1 MRQYETLVNPEIEGL
16 LDKTDSKFRLVILG
30 ARRARQITSYFGQL
44 GEGLGASVPPQV
56 TSTSRKPLSIA
67 LDDVEVE
74 KIVAVE
80 LPEESEELAEEDEE
94 IVLEE
99 GVLAA
104 ADTDVESDDEG
115 A

>member
-1 MRQYETLVNPEIEGL
+1 MRNYETLVNPEIEGL
-16 LDKTDSKFRLVILG
+16 LDKTDSKFRLLILA

-67 LDDVEVE
+67 LEEVAVD
-74 KIVAVE
+74 KIVPVE
-80 LPEESEELAEEDEE
+80 LPDQPEESEDVDGEMLF
-94 IVLEE
+94 
-99 GVLAA
+99 
-104 ADTDVESDDEG
+104 VESASTPTDTDDEG

>member
-1 MRQYETLVNPEIEGL
+1 MRTYETLVNPEIEGL

-30 ARRARQITSYFGQL
+30 ARRARQITAYFGQL

-67 LDDVEVE
+67 LEEVAAE
-74 KIVAVE
+74 KIVAIE
-80 LPEESEELAEEDEE
+80 LPDESEELEE
-94 IVLEE
+94 LEE
-99 GVLAA
+99 EMVLGGNAST
-104 ADTDVESDDEG
+104 DTDDEG

>member
-1 MRQYETLVNPEIEGL
+1 MRNYETLVNPEIEGL
-16 LDKTDSKFRLVILG
+16 LDKTDSKFRLVILA

-67 LDDVEVE
+67 LEEVAVD
-74 KIVAVE
+74 KIVPVE
-80 LPEESEELAEEDEE
+80 LPDQPAESEEVDGEALLVGDA
-94 IVLEE
+94 LT
-99 GVLAA
+99 A
-104 ADTDVESDDEG
+104 TDSDDES

>member
-1 MRQYETLVNPEIEGL
+1 MRNYETLVNPEIEGL
-16 LDKTDSKFRLVILG
+16 LAKTDSKFRLVILA

-67 LDDVEVE
+67 LEEVAVD
-74 KIVAVE
+74 KIVLVE
-80 LPEESEELAEEDEE
+80 LPEESEEVDGEMLL
-94 IVLEE
+94 VE
-99 GVLAA
+99 GASTPT
-104 ADTDVESDDEG
+104 DTDDEG

>member
-1 MRQYETLVNPEIEGL
+1 MRSYETLVNPEIEGL
-16 LDKTDSKFRLVILG
+16 LDKTDSKFRLVILA

-67 LDDVEVE
+67 LEEVAVD
-74 KIVAVE
+74 KIVPVE
-80 LPEESEELAEEDEE
+80 LPDQPEESEEVDGEMLL
-94 IVLEE
+94 VE
-99 GVLAA
+99 GALTPT
-104 ADTDVESDDEG
+104 DTDDEG

>member
-1 MRQYETLVNPEIEGL
+1 MRDYETLVNPEIEGL
-16 LDKTDSKFRLVILG
+16 LDKTDSKFRLVILA

-67 LDDVEVE
+67 LEEVAVD
-74 KIVAVE
+74 KIVLVE
-80 LPEESEELAEEDEE
+80 LPEESEEVDGEMLL
-94 IVLEE
+94 VE
-99 GVLAA
+99 GASTPT
-104 ADTDVESDDEG
+104 DTDDEG

>member
-1 MRQYETLVNPEIEGL
+1 MRNYETLVNPEIEGL
-16 LDKTDSKFRLVILG
+16 LAKTDSKFRFVILA

-67 LDDVEVE
+67 LEEVAVD
-74 KIVAVE
+74 KIVPVE
-80 LPEESEELAEEDEE
+80 LPEESEEGDGE
-94 IVLEE
+94 ILLVE
-99 GVLAA
+99 GASTPT
-104 ADTDVESDDEG
+104 DTDDEG

>member
-1 MRQYETLVNPEIEGL
+1 MRNYETLVNPEIEGL
-16 LDKTDSKFRLVILG
+16 LEKTDSKFRLVILA

-67 LDDVEVE
+67 LEEVAVD
-74 KIVAVE
+74 KIVPGE
-80 LPEESEELAEEDEE
+80 LPDQPEEVDGEMLL
-94 IVLEE
+94 VE
-99 GVLAA
+99 GASTPT
-104 ADTDVESDDEG
+104 DTDDEG

>member
-1 MRQYETLVNPEIEGL
+1 MRNYETLVNPEIEGL
-16 LDKTDSKFRLVILG
+16 LAKTDSKFRLVILA

-67 LDDVEVE
+67 LEEVAVD
-74 KIVAVE
+74 KIVPVE
-80 LPEESEELAEEDEE
+80 LPDQPEEVDGEMLL
-94 IVLEE
+94 VE
-99 GVLAA
+99 GASTPT
-104 ADTDVESDDEG
+104 DTDDEG

>member
-1 MRQYETLVNPEIEGL
+1 MRNYETLVNPEIEGL
-16 LDKTDSKFRLVILG
+16 LDKTDSKFRLVILA

-67 LDDVEVE
+67 LEEVAVD
-74 KIVAVE
+74 KIVPVE
-80 LPEESEELAEEDEE
+80 LPEEPEEVDGEMLL
-94 IVLEE
+94 VE
-99 GVLAA
+99 GAST
-104 ADTDVESDDEG
+104 DTDDEG

>member
-1 MRQYETLVNPEIEGL
+1 MRSYEALVNPEIEGL
-16 LDKTDSKFRLVILG
+16 LDKTDSKFRLVILA

-67 LDDVEVE
+67 LEEVAVD
-74 KIVAVE
+74 KIVPVE
-80 LPEESEELAEEDEE
+80 LPDQPEESEDVDGEMLFAEN
-94 IVLEE
+94 
-99 GVLAA
+99 ASTA
-104 ADTDVESDDEG
+104 TESDDEG

>member
-1 MRQYETLVNPEIEGL
+1 MRNYETLVNPEIEGL
-16 LDKTDSKFRLVILG
+16 LAKTDSKFRLVILA

-67 LDDVEVE
+67 LEEVAVD
-74 KIVAVE
+74 KIVPVE
-80 LPEESEELAEEDEE
+80 LPEESEEVDEE
-94 IVLEE
+94 ILLVE
-99 GVLAA
+99 GASTPT
-104 ADTDVESDDEG
+104 DTDDEG

>member
-1 MRQYETLVNPEIEGL
+1 VRNYETLVNPEIEGL
-16 LDKTDSKFRLVILG
+16 LAKTDSKFRLVILA

-67 LDDVEVE
+67 LEEVAVD
-74 KIVAVE
+74 KIVPVE
-80 LPEESEELAEEDEE
+80 LPDQPEEVDGEMLL
-94 IVLEE
+94 VE
-99 GVLAA
+99 GASTPT
-104 ADTDVESDDEG
+104 DTDDEG

>member
-1 MRQYETLVNPEIEGL
+1 MRNYETLVNPEIEGL
-16 LDKTDSKFRLVILG
+16 LDKTDSKFRLVILA

-67 LDDVEVE
+67 LEEVAVD
-74 KIVAVE
+74 KIVPVE
-80 LPEESEELAEEDEE
+80 LPDQPEESEEVGGEMLFAEN
-94 IVLEE
+94 
-99 GVLAA
+99 ASTA
-104 ADTDVESDDEG
+104 TDSDDEG

>member
-1 MRQYETLVNPEIEGL
+1 MRDYETLVNPEIEGL
-16 LDKTDSKFRLVILG
+16 LDKTDSKFRLVILA

-67 LDDVEVE
+67 LEEVAVD
-74 KIVAVE
+74 KIVLVE
-80 LPEESEELAEEDEE
+80 LPEEPEEVDGEMLL
-94 IVLEE
+94 VE
-99 GVLAA
+99 GASTPT
-104 ADTDVESDDEG
+104 DTDDEG

>member
-1 MRQYETLVNPEIEGL
+1 MRNYETLVNPEIEGL
-16 LDKTDSKFRLVILG
+16 LAKTDSKFRLVILA

-67 LDDVEVE
+67 LEEVAVD
-74 KIVAVE
+74 KIVPVE
-80 LPEESEELAEEDEE
+80 LPEQPEEVDGEMLL
-94 IVLEE
+94 VE
-99 GVLAA
+99 GASTPT
-104 ADTDVESDDEG
+104 DTDDEG

>member
-1 MRQYETLVNPEIEGL
+1 MRNYETLVNPEIEGL
-16 LDKTDSKFRLVILG
+16 LEKTDSKFRLVILA

-67 LDDVEVE
+67 LEEVAVE
-74 KIVAVE
+74 KIVLVE
-80 LPEESEELAEEDEE
+80 LPEEPEEVDGEMLL
-94 IVLEE
+94 VE
-99 GVLAA
+99 GASTHT
-104 ADTDVESDDEG
+104 DTDDEG

>member
-1 MRQYETLVNPEIEGL
+1 MRNYETLVNPEIEGL
-16 LDKTDSKFRLVILG
+16 LAKTDSKFRLVILA

-67 LDDVEVE
+67 LEEVAVD
-74 KIVAVE
+74 KIVPVE
-80 LPEESEELAEEDEE
+80 LPEEPEEVDGEMLL
-94 IVLEE
+94 VE
-99 GVLAA
+99 GASTPT
-104 ADTDVESDDEG
+104 DTDDEG

>member
-1 MRQYETLVNPEIEGL
+1 MRDYETLVNPEIEGL
-16 LDKTDSKFRLVILG
+16 LAKTDSKFRLVILA

-67 LDDVEVE
+67 LEEVAVD
-74 KIVAVE
+74 KIVLVE
-80 LPEESEELAEEDEE
+80 LPEEPEEVDGEMLL
-94 IVLEE
+94 VE
-99 GVLAA
+99 GASTPT
-104 ADTDVESDDEG
+104 DTDDEG

>member
-1 MRQYETLVNPEIEGL
+1 MRNYETLVNPEIEGL
-16 LDKTDSKFRLVILG
+16 LAKTDSKFRLVILA

-67 LDDVEVE
+67 LEEVAVD
-74 KIVAVE
+74 KIVPVE
-80 LPEESEELAEEDEE
+80 LPEESEEGDGE
-94 IVLEE
+94 ILLVE
-99 GVLAA
+99 GASTPT
-104 ADTDVESDDEG
+104 DTDDEG